1 METKFVAEGEPHIDG
16 DPGDLILHI
25 KTMPHPKFERRND
38 DLYCNVTLSL
48 VDALSGFEME
58 IEHLDGHMVKV
69 VRDKSGEY
77 PDCGYR
83 YLDFE
88 RFSDESSNVAFFY
101 GYASGR
107 NINLI
112 KHNRQI
118 MKIKI

>member
-1 METKFVAEGEPHIDG
+1 M
-16 DPGDLILHI
+16 
-25 KTMPHPKFERRND
+25 
-38 DLYCNVTLSL
+38 
-48 VDALSGFEME
+48 
-58 IEHLDGHMVKV
+58 KV

-112 KHNRQI
+112 KQHAEHKRIFYQGEQPCGFYSLDDNERI
-118 MKIKI
+118 NSLRIGNVFHEVPSTSIKILFFRRFVCFKHLNQIIERIKITGRS